1 MDTQLDYI
9 LKQGKILNELELE
22 RALVIDRKLR
32 LLLKEHPELSQKR
45 KELRTIIKNYEDFKW
60 NSKSEISEAQIK
72 ESDAAEYNAEQER
85 RFIEKRKKAIKT
97 QLLKHK
103 LTQEKLGKILG
114 HSKSYTSE
122 LVNGINP
129 FSLKDLVII
138 HRLFHIKLEVL
149 IPTILSQNDMKKIQ
163 SSIRKLNRNELK
175 LGKHNMELA

>member
-1 MDTQLDYI
+1 M
-9 LKQGKILNELELE
+9 
-22 RALVIDRKLR
+22 
-32 LLLKEHPELSQKR
+32 
-45 KELRTIIKNYEDFKW
+45 
-60 NSKSEISEAQIK
+60 
-72 ESDAAEYNAEQER
+72 
-85 RFIEKRKKAIKT
+85 
-97 QLLKHK
+97 
-103 LTQEKLGKILG
+103 GKILG